1 MNCKTN
7 NEYIEIGKNVQYKL
21 KKYLEKE
28 DKYKLIKNNK
38 IKNKL
43 LKKVRENIKNKVE
56 DLHWKTINYLTSNY
70 KNIIIGKWSTKSIIS
85 RTDSI
90 LQKMTKRIIQCIS
103 FYKLTQRLKFKSIIN
118 NNNLIIKEEWYTSKT
133 CTVCG
138 NKKEDLGGNKVY
150 SCEKCNLTTKR
161 DYNGSR
167 NIFLSCIKSI
177 N

>member
-1 MNCKTN
+1 
-7 NEYIEIGKNVQYKL
+7 
-21 KKYLEKE
+21 
-28 DKYKLIKNNK
+28 
-38 IKNKL
+38 
-43 LKKVRENIKNKVE
+43 
-56 DLHWKTINYLTSNY
+56 
-70 KNIIIGKWSTKSIIS
+70 
-85 RTDSI
+85 
-90 LQKMTKRIIQCIS
+90 MTKRIIQRIS